1 MGTTTCWIYQS
12 IKSVQSGITAPDG
25 STTAFAFGTIN
36 AGGSYASIRQE
47 QYGLKP
53 GTTYTFSYFRNI
65 TLGVTGGSFRFRN
78 ITGSVATNDIQPAI
92 TFTGTG
98 WQRYSHTFATQATQ
112 TALDSFI
119 LSRNNSASETAGVT
133 VCLWGAQLEEGS
145 TATGYSRSTGF
156 RDSRGGCIGAT
167 GPIYDYDENKWLN
180 YGVSNGIDYVSP
192 LVNFYRI
199 SGWEI
204 DNTSGWTQNSEMT
217 RVINQLKYLP
227 ESKRSFQPTLFNRDD
242 WFKLTGDKTGATG
255 AESRKY
261 YGNTYPFTSSNSS
274 NFYPGPWND
283 NGISAGLSFYNQ
295 LLNILSASSVKLDY
309 VFLDN
314 ESNYGQNFSI
324 VPVTGGT
331 TGWLRDSR
339 YTQTW
344 RGLSSW
350 ASQMSAAGVTISKI
364 SGPAVSQSNDKVA
377 YLVWNNIT
385 KQYQATVLNEI
396 VSKPTLSQ
404 YPNSIV
410 SNYAYW
416 NSGTGA
422 TAAAPDAFGHPQ
434 YQSAYVGNATSPV
447 LYGEITQI
455 DANVSPG
462 NVVVNPND
470 PTSFILAVS
479 GATGATLSK
488 GPWTSF
494 TIALQELRNVKRASP
509 NIPITP
515 WIGSVRYAGI
525 PFYNV
530 SSLAPTVGFADINKG
545 YSSVMGYTTGMAGNS
560 AYYYELV
567 RHICLTGVK
576 AIGYWNSSSF
586 SVYEG
591 VTETNERDYFAKG
604 ITQHVKDISLLN
616 ETLKEVNLNTGG
628 YKLNTASSDR
638 ISWLAKQITSGTAK
652 SWNNYIWRTTIKPGT
667 IYEHTTTDNTNSIL
681 SGSCVGKWFNTTTST
696 PPDVRPLELK
706 DVFYF
711 PGVFSTDGSPFAHGT
726 GTPYAN
732 WFGTNRS
739 VVAAFQGDLYTS
751 NEATTK
757 VVNGRAYEFEMDPA
771 NPTVTSPWHNAIYEN
786 CIDPYIWGARSFTF
800 FQPHGQIPQVA
811 YPFNEVVRR
820 AEGYYSSTT
829 DASKSPARWK
839 GFTSGVRALLE
850 GKLNPAGACA
860 AKTGFTAISEPCNV
874 HVYLP
879 STNGYWE
886 DRFGNTAAGPAGD
899 TFYPGSLVFW
909 DKCFTNSGGSTTAAN
924 NLYYASVNQW
934 LTEFISM
941 KSPSIT
947 AGVLSCSIDATTCS
961 ATPNTVGLFATL
973 PAYYTRGNSY
983 ELTDWY
989 ISQTLRANNI
999 PVYCE
1004 ARPQKIFKLLNSGI
1018 TSGEISNIP
1027 GLCGATAISQWTNH
1041 LCVEYNLWYTSP
1053 NNPVLPSPDINF
1065 AGAIPDSEVPSV
1077 MRYSQNSGPIPNDR
1091 DPYQIPLI
1099 VATGGTS
1106 YLLPYG
1112 FTSYLDSP
1120 QRALLDL
1127 YSANDVYRKFNNLAN
1142 TGLTFK
1148 GVAYDYMTR
1157 GMLFTSYGDWARG
1170 SCGCK
1175 EINPTNNSGSLTGYY
1190 RPDTDNASEG
1200 NRIGYGPTQP
1210 RKFDRTA
1217 FIASTTNY
1225 ANNAQGQSGYWTSS
1239 GISFWRANVKQP
1251 TFNGFLEM
1259 LKQVSLTGCPK
1270 YGNTAGWTGAT
1281 YPNDFYGLGIFPK
1294 SMRP

>member
-1 MGTTTCWIYQS
+1 
-12 IKSVQSGITAPDG
+12 
-25 STTAFAFGTIN
+25 
-36 AGGSYASIRQE
+36 
-47 QYGLKP
+47 
-53 GTTYTFSYFRNI
+53 
-65 TLGVTGGSFRFRN
+65 
-78 ITGSVATNDIQPAI
+78 
-92 TFTGTG
+92 
-98 WQRYSHTFATQATQ
+98 
-112 TALDSFI
+112 
-119 LSRNNSASETAGVT
+119 
-133 VCLWGAQLEEGS
+133 
-145 TATGYSRSTGF
+145 
-156 RDSRGGCIGAT
+156 
-167 GPIYDYDENKWLN
+167 
-180 YGVSNGIDYVSP
+180 
-192 LVNFYRI
+192 
-199 SGWEI
+199 
-204 DNTSGWTQNSEMT
+204 
-217 RVINQLKYLP
+217 
-227 ESKRSFQPTLFNRDD
+227 
-242 WFKLTGDKTGATG
+242 
-255 AESRKY
+255 
-261 YGNTYPFTSSNSS
+261 
-274 NFYPGPWND
+274 
-283 NGISAGLSFYNQ
+283 
-295 LLNILSASSVKLDY
+295 
-309 VFLDN
+309 
-314 ESNYGQNFSI
+314 
-324 VPVTGGT
+324 
-331 TGWLRDSR
+331 
-339 YTQTW
+339 
-344 RGLSSW
+344 
-350 ASQMSAAGVTISKI
+350 
-364 SGPAVSQSNDKVA
+364 
-377 YLVWNNIT
+377 
-385 KQYQATVLNEI
+385 
-396 VSKPTLSQ
+396 
-404 YPNSIV
+404 
-410 SNYAYW
+410 
-416 NSGTGA
+416 
-422 TAAAPDAFGHPQ
+422 
-434 YQSAYVGNATSPV
+434 
-447 LYGEITQI
+447 
-455 DANVSPG
+455 
-462 NVVVNPND
+462 
-470 PTSFILAVS
+470 
-479 GATGATLSK
+479 
-488 GPWTSF
+488 
-494 TIALQELRNVKRASP
+494 
-509 NIPITP
+509 
-515 WIGSVRYAGI
+515 
-525 PFYNV
+525 
-530 SSLAPTVGFADINKG
+530 
-545 YSSVMGYTTGMAGNS
+545 
-560 AYYYELV
+560 
-567 RHICLTGVK
+567 
-576 AIGYWNSSSF
+576 
-586 SVYEG
+586 
-591 VTETNERDYFAKG
+591 
-604 ITQHVKDISLLN
+604 
-616 ETLKEVNLNTGG
+616 
-628 YKLNTASSDR
+628 
-638 ISWLAKQITSGTAK
+638 
-652 SWNNYIWRTTIKPGT
+652 
-667 IYEHTTTDNTNSIL
+667 
-681 SGSCVGKWFNTTTST
+681 
-696 PPDVRPLELK
+696 
-706 DVFYF
+706 
-711 PGVFSTDGSPFAHGT
+711 
-726 GTPYAN
+726 
-732 WFGTNRS
+732 
-739 VVAAFQGDLYTS
+739 
-751 NEATTK
+751 
-757 VVNGRAYEFEMDPA
+757 MDPA